1 MKMKEVL
8 LSQSVFCVLLMS
20 DDEINWKYYDG
31 MMLFGYTAL
40 NKQIFRIKI
49 VISAYWNTTN
59 QL

>member
-20 DDEINWKYYDG
+20 DDEINRKYYDG

-40 NKQIFRIKI
+40 NKQIF
-49 VISAYWNTTN
+49 
-59 QL
+59 

>member
-8 LSQSVFCVLLMS
+8 LSLSVFCVLLMS
-20 DDEINWKYYDG
+20 DDEIIWNCYDG
-31 MMLFGYTAL
+31 MMFGYTAL
-40 NKQIFRIKI
+40 DKQIFRIKI

>member
-20 DDEINWKYYDG
+20 DDEINWKCYDG
-31 MMLFGYTAL
+31 MMFSYTAL
-40 NKQIFRIKI
+40 DKQIFRIKI